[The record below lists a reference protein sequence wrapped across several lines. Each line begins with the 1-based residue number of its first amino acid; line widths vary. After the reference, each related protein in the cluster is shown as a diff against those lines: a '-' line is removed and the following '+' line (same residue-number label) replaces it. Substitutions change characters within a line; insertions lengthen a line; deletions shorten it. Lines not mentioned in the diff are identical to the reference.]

1 MSKVKN
7 SKRTNQFNIKCL
19 ECNTIMDSDH
29 RSKHNKFFHLNLSKN
44 EKSIKWAVLN
54 APKNPFITSSRS
66 QSVLTSSL
74 DKTDGIQEP
83 QTDSYVTTHSTI
95 NVELISHE
103 ATTNTKDEIFLRL
116 K

>member
-44 EKSIKWAVLN
+44 EKSIK
-54 APKNPFITSSRS
+54 
-66 QSVLTSSL
+66 
-74 DKTDGIQEP
+74 
-83 QTDSYVTTHSTI
+83 
-95 NVELISHE
+95 
-103 ATTNTKDEIFLRL
+103 
-116 K
+116 